1 MPITLTITLYCVAW
15 FFLVRAL
22 RQRQNRPPAF
32 VPAIIGAALLS
43 HAYSAYGLIA
53 GDTGYD
59 FHILRI
65 APLFFWVANV
75 LVLASSLRKP
85 LHNMFVL
92 LVPITVFTLLAALF
106 FAGNQ
111 HAHLSLDGGM
121 LGHVVLS
128 IFAYSTLTIATI
140 HAIIL
145 AFQNYQLHNR
155 HAIGLV
161 RLLPPLQTM
170 EALLFELLWTG
181 QILLTAAIISGAVFV
196 ENMMA
201 QHLAHK
207 SVFSGL
213 AWITYAVLLWG
224 RHQLGW
230 RGNVAVRWTL
240 SGFAFLVLAYFGSKF
255 VLEIILQQPAS

>member
-1 MPITLTITLYCVAW
+1 MPITLTIALYSAAW
-15 FFLVRAL
+15 FLLMRAL
-22 RQRQNRPPAF
+22 RQRQNRPPIA
-32 VPAIIGAALLS
+32 VPVLIGAALLS
-43 HAYSAYGLIA
+43 HAYSAYSLIA
-53 GDTGYD
+53 SELGYD

-92 LVPITVFTLLAALF
+92 LLPITIFTLMTALF
-106 FAGNQ
+106 FTGDK
-111 HAHLSLDGGM
+111 HVHVSLTGGM

-181 QILLTAAIISGAVFV
+181 QILLSAAIISGALFV
-196 ENMMA
+196 ENMLA

-213 AWITYAVLLWG
+213 AWLTYAVLLWG

-255 VLEIILQQPAS
+255 VLEIILQQPA